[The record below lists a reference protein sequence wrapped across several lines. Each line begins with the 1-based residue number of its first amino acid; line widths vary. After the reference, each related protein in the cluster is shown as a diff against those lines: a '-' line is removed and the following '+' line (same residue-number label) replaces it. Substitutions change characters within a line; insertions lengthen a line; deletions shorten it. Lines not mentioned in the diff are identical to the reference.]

1 MAGNLSPHNTLDEPG
16 LRLLRFLVG
25 YLPKVKPNDQ
35 RTYVGYKEIHDALK
49 LAQEGPTFGESLK
62 HQGLTSLAN
71 WTLQTGKPAITG
83 LIIDRNTLMPGDGYF
98 DLFGRTAPDF
108 EWWRTEIEKSIAF
121 DWGQY
126 LSSNDEAS
134 GDVGGESWTNEELAA
149 SVQAYVEMQQ
159 LDRDHKPYTKRKY
172 YDDLAERFGRSA
184 KAFEYRMQNISYVLS
199 VMGRDWL
206 TGLKPAKNV
215 GARVAAQIEELIAE
229 LEGQAITPVA
239 AFEISVRDNISKNDL
254 PEPAGNQTP
263 KTSTTSVTQYERDA
277 RVKAWIL
284 KKAEG
289 ICECCNQQA
298 PFNGPDG
305 RPYLEVH
312 HVRKLAEKGADST
325 ENAVAVCPNCHR
337 ELHYGQN
344 SKNLVEKL
352 YEKIRRLKR
361 Q

>member
-1 MAGNLSPHNTLDEPG
+1 MHEASGTDDTLDEPG
-16 LRLLRFLVG
+16 RRLLRFLVS
-25 YLPKVKPNDQ
+25 YLPKIKPGAPE
-35 RTYVGYKEIHDALK
+35 TYVGYKEVHDALK
-49 LAQEGPTFGESLK
+49 LPMLANTYGRSLEL
-62 HQGLTSLAN
+62 QGLVSLAN
-71 WTLQTGKPAITG
+71 WTFNTGKPGITG
-83 LIIDRNTLMPGDGYF
+83 LIVDKTTKMPGPGYF
-98 DLFGRTAPDF
+98 NLFNRKRDDF
-108 EWWRTEIEKSIAF
+108 PWWLTEIEKSLKF
-121 DWGQY
+121 SWQPH
-126 LSSNDEAS
+126 LAS
-134 GDVGGESWTNEELAA
+134 GEPPPDDADGKIWTNEELAA
-149 SVQAYVEMQQ
+149 SVKAYLEMQL
-159 LDRDHKPYTKRKY
+159 LDRNHEPFSKRKY

-215 GARVAAQIEELIAE
+215 GANVAAQIEELIAE
-229 LEGQAITPVA
+229 LEDQAITPVA

-263 KTSTTSVTQYERDA
+263 KTSITSVTQYERDA

-289 ICECCNQQA
+289 ICECCDQRA

-344 SKNLVEKL
+344 SKTLVENL
-352 YEKIRRLKR
+352 YEKIPRLKR